1 MSSTTHAET
10 GRTAQTGQRR
20 DGATRVRTYSGQGH
34 LASNILTFILCF
46 ALLCGSLVLFS
57 YWISDPKAGPVFV
70 LGLAAYAVT
79 FLIPL
84 WLLSGGTR
92 KHSVSGRATMQDPA

>member
-20 DGATRVRTYSGQGH
+20 DGATRVHTHSGQGH

-57 YWISDPKAGPVFV
+57 YWISDPKAGPVFA
-70 LGLAAYAVT
+70 LAIAAYVVT

-92 KHSVSGRATMQDPA
+92 KHSVSGRRTMHDPA

>member
-1 MSSTTHAET
+1 MSSTTQAET
-10 GRTAQTGQRR
+10 GRTAQSQQRR
-20 DGATRVRTYSGQGH
+20 DGATRVRTHSGQGH
-34 LASNILTFILCF
+34 MASSILTFILCF

-57 YWISDPKAGPVFV
+57 YWISDPEAGPVFV

-84 WLLSGGTR
+84 WLLNGGTR
-92 KHSVSGRATMQDPA
+92 KHAVSGRATMQDPA